1 VKSAGTT
8 RERAAG
14 RVPGKGSAGAGAAE
28 QLTRADRVAQGKD
41 ARAQAPL
48 ESHAEFAPDESRDP
62 VGLLLEQA
70 RTRVPEL
77 VPVRHGRMLVSPFTF
92 YRGAARPMAADLAT
106 TPASGLRVQL
116 CGDAHLSNFGAFA
129 SPERRL
135 VFDVNDFD
143 ETLPGPFEWD
153 VKRLAASL
161 AVAGRD
167 NGFSRK
173 DRHQIALAGAEGY
186 RTAMRA
192 FAGQHFLDVWYA
204 HLDVDDA
211 IAEFRSQLKAKR
223 VKATEKMVAQAHTH
237 DSMQALGKLTTV
249 AGGSSPGST

>member
-1 VKSAGTT
+1 MRSSPRT
-8 RERAAG
+8 AA
-14 RVPGKGSAGAGAAE
+14 
-28 QLTRADRVAQGKD
+28 
-41 ARAQAPL
+41 
-48 ESHAEFAPDESRDP
+48 RDP
-62 VGLLLEQA
+62 VGLLLEQEK
-70 RTRVPEL
+70 TRVPEL
-77 VPVRHGRMLVSPFTF
+77 VPIRHGRMLVSPFTF
-92 YRGAARPMAADLAT
+92 YRGAALPMAADLAT

-167 NGFSRK
+167 NGFTDKARRK
-173 DRHQIALAGAEGY
+173 IVLAGAEALPQGDA
-186 RTAMRA
+186 RLRGAA
-192 FAGQHFLDVWYA
+192 FPGVWYA

-211 IAEFRSQLKAKR
+211 IAEFRSQMKAKSGQGHR
-223 VKATEKMVAQAHTH
+223 EDGRQGPHRGQHEGAGQAHHPWSTG
-237 DSMQALGKLTTV
+237 S
-249 AGGSSPGST
+249 GGSSATPR